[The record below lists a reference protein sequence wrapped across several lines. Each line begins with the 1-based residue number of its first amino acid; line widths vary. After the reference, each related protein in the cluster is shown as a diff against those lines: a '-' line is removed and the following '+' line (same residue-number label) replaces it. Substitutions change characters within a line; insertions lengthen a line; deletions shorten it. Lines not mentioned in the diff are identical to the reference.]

1 MKRKQIWFGRA
12 LAAILI
18 CCGILQPSATGAGG
32 PENNARSQSF
42 PHYDYTDQL
51 IVKYRN
57 PSLVRAAVSNSKNT
71 GVMITD
77 RVNTLSAA
85 AGIALTHYRFMSSDG
100 HVVKLPNRMTLAEA
114 AAVARRL
121 TADPD
126 VEYAEPDQ
134 RMFPLLIPNDPSYVN
149 QWHYKSPTADGE
161 PGGVNLPGAWDI
173 TTGSATIVVAVI
185 DTGIRST
192 HTDLAGRTVPGYDF
206 ISDPV
211 IANDGDGRDSNPD
224 DPGDWVT
231 ATESNN
237 SGSILFGCPVS
248 NSSWHGTHVA
258 GTIGAATNNGIGV
271 AGINWTSKIL
281 PVRVLGK
288 CGGYDSDIIDGA
300 SWAAGLP
307 VTGVPTNAN
316 PARVLNLSF
325 GDTGA
330 CSATWQDAINN
341 IIAAGA
347 TVVVAAGNSNADLD
361 VTKFSPAKCNGVI
374 SVAAVSRTGGRAFYS
389 NFGTIVKIAAPG
401 GDTSLAM
408 ANGVLST
415 LNSGTTAPVASPGGD
430 IYQYYQGTS
439 MAAPHVS
446 GIASL
451 ILSINPALTPAQ
463 VLLRI
468 QSTARAFPA
477 FPTGTGAK
485 CTTATCGAGIIDAAA
500 AVSMQINNPTPVIS
514 SLSPSS
520 SQAGGPAF
528 TLTVNGN
535 NFISTSEVRWN
546 NSPRTATYVSS
557 TQLTAAIPAVDIA
570 TAGTSAVTVVN
581 PAPGGGTST
590 AVNFVISNPAP
601 VISSL
606 SPSSSQAGSAAF
618 TLTVNGN
625 NFMSNSEVLWNNSPR
640 PTTFISSSQLTAAIT
655 TSDISTAG
663 TAAVTVVNPT
673 PGGGSAQAASFTV
686 AAPGSGGGGGGG
698 GCFIATAA
706 FGSPLE
712 NHVRILR
719 DFRDHYLL
727 NNAAGRALIRL
738 YYQISPPI
746 ADKIAQNERLRLLTR
761 WGLMP
766 VYGIAYLLIK
776 FGLLTIMLSIT
787 IIFLT
792 VIFLIRISGKKM
804 HQHRQAKTTG

>member
-1 MKRKQIWFGRA
+1 
-12 LAAILI
+12 
-18 CCGILQPSATGAGG
+18 
-32 PENNARSQSF
+32 
-42 PHYDYTDQL
+42 
-51 IVKYRN
+51 
-57 PSLVRAAVSNSKNT
+57 
-71 GVMITD
+71 
-77 RVNTLSAA
+77 
-85 AGIALTHYRFMSSDG
+85 
-100 HVVKLPNRMTLAEA
+100 
-114 AAVARRL
+114 
-121 TADPD
+121 
-126 VEYAEPDQ
+126 
-134 RMFPLLIPNDPSYVN
+134 
-149 QWHYKSPTADGE
+149 
-161 PGGVNLPGAWDI
+161 
-173 TTGSATIVVAVI
+173 
-185 DTGIRST
+185 
-192 HTDLAGRTVPGYDF
+192 
-206 ISDPV
+206 
-211 IANDGDGRDSNPD
+211 
-224 DPGDWVT
+224 
-231 ATESNN
+231 
-237 SGSILFGCPVS
+237 
-248 NSSWHGTHVA
+248 
-258 GTIGAATNNGIGV
+258 
-271 AGINWTSKIL
+271 
-281 PVRVLGK
+281 
-288 CGGYDSDIIDGA
+288 
-300 SWAAGLP
+300 
-307 VTGVPTNAN
+307 
-316 PARVLNLSF
+316 
-325 GDTGA
+325 
-330 CSATWQDAINN
+330 
-341 IIAAGA
+341 
-347 TVVVAAGNSNADLD
+347 
-361 VTKFSPAKCNGVI
+361 
-374 SVAAVSRTGGRAFYS
+374 
-389 NFGTIVKIAAPG
+389 
-401 GDTSLAM
+401 
-408 ANGVLST
+408 
-415 LNSGTTAPVASPGGD
+415 
-430 IYQYYQGTS
+430 
-439 MAAPHVS
+439 
-446 GIASL
+446 
-451 ILSINPALTPAQ
+451 
-463 VLLRI
+463 
-468 QSTARAFPA
+468 
-477 FPTGTGAK
+477 
-485 CTTATCGAGIIDAAA
+485 
-500 AVSMQINNPTPVIS
+500 MQINNPTPVIS